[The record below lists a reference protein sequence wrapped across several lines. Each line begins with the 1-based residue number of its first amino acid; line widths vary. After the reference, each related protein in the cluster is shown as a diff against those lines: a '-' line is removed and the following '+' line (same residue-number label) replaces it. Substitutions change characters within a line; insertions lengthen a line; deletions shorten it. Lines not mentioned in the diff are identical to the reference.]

1 MKLPRRRFLHL
12 TAGAAALPA
21 LSRVAWGQTAYPTRP
36 ITMVVG
42 FAAGGP
48 TDTAVRILAE
58 GMRASLGQNVIIE
71 NVTGAN
77 GSVGVGRVARAA
89 GDGYTLIAG
98 GWDTHVMNAALYP
111 LSYNVVQDFEPI
123 SLFRS
128 APYLILSRSTI
139 PANDVQGLVA
149 WLKANPNNASAGS
162 NGAGSPQQVSG
173 LLFQNLTGT
182 RFPFVP
188 YRGSGPAM
196 QDLVAGQIDLMFES
210 PTNALPNARAGRIKA
225 YAVMAKNRLAAA
237 PDIPTADEAGL
248 PGLYFSYWGGLW
260 APKGTPKDIIAKL
273 DAAIVDALADPSV
286 RSRLTALGLEIFPRE
301 QQTPEALAALQKAE
315 IEKWWPIIKAANI
328 KGE

>member
-1 MKLPRRRFLHL
+1 MKLPHRRQFLHL
-12 TAGAAALPA
+12 AAGAAV
-21 LSRVAWGQTAYPTRP
+21 LSAMSQIARAQTYPSRP
-36 ITMVVG
+36 ITIIIG

-58 GMRASLGQNVIIE
+58 RMRVSLGQNVIIE

-77 GSVGVGRVARAA
+77 GSIGVGRVARAA
-89 GDGYTLIAG
+89 GDGYTTIAG
-98 GWDTHVMNAALYP
+98 GWDTHVMNGALYP
-111 LSYNVVQDFEPI
+111 LSYDVVQDFEPI

-128 APYLILSRSTI
+128 TPYLILSSNAI
-139 PANDVQGLVA
+139 PANDIEGLIT
-149 WLKANPNNASAGS
+149 WLKAHPNKASAGS
-162 NGAGSPQQVSG
+162 NGAGSPQQVGG
-173 LLFQNLTGT
+173 LLFQSLTGT

-210 PTNALPNARAGRIKA
+210 PVNALPHARAGRIKS
-225 YAVMAKNRLAAA
+225 YAVMAKSRLTAA
-237 PDIPTADEAGL
+237 PDIQTVDEAGL

-260 APKGTPKDIIAKL
+260 APKSTPKNTIAKL
-273 DAAIVDALADPSV
+273 NAAVVDALADPSV
-286 RSRLTALGLEIFPRE
+286 RSSLAALGLEIFPRE
-301 QQTPEALAALQKAE
+301 QQTPEALAALQKTE

>member
-1 MKLPRRRFLHL
+1 MKLPHRRQFLHL
-12 TAGAAALPA
+12 AASAAVLPA
-21 LSRVAWGQTAYPTRP
+21 VPRVASAQAFPSRP
-36 ITMVVG
+36 ITMIVG

-48 TDTAVRILAE
+48 TDTTVRILAE

-77 GSVGVGRVARAA
+77 GSLGVGRVARAA
-89 GDGYTLIAG
+89 GDGYSLSAG
-98 GWDTHVMNAALYP
+98 GWDTHVMNGALYP
-111 LSYNVVQDFEPI
+111 LSYDVVRDFEPI

-128 APYLILSRSTI
+128 APFLILSSSAI
-139 PANDVQGLVA
+139 PANDIEGLVA
-149 WLKANPNNASAGS
+149 WLKAHPDKASAGS
-162 NGAGSPQQVSG
+162 NGPGSPQQVSG

-210 PTNALPNARAGRIKA
+210 PTNALPHSRAGRIKS
-225 YAVMAKNRLAAA
+225 YAVMAKNRLTVA
-237 PDIPTADEAGL
+237 PDIPTVDEAGL
-248 PGLYFSYWGGLW
+248 AGLYFSYWGGLW
-260 APKGTPKDIIAKL
+260 APKSTPKNVIARL
-273 DAAIVDALADPSV
+273 NAAVVDALANSSV
-286 RSRLTALGLEIFPRE
+286 RSRLAALGLDIFPRE